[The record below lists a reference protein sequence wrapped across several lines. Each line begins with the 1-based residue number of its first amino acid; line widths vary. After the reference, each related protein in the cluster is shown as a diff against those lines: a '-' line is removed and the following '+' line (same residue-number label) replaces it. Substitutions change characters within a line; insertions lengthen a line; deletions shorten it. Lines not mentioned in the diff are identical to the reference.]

1 MSYKLLNFFICLGLI
16 GGTTGAFA
24 QTRMLK
30 LTPRQAVYYYAER
43 GNVEQLLTL
52 KQKYSLDLLDN
63 QKNTALCEGIIRNNQ
78 TAIYSLLQAGANKD
92 AKCVKKLVAQNTKA
106 STAEKGLSTGAKTG
120 IGAAIAALIGGV
132 AVAAGGGGGGG
143 GGSSNPDSGDT
154 GSSNPDSGDNGSSN
168 PDSGDEKPSIPVTS
182 LPDGST
188 VPESGTSIQTV
199 NNAERRQA
207 NYENAVASVDGT
219 DSVVSVLATTTLT
232 NNTSVEDVNN
242 AYSNMNKI
250 LVNQDFT
257 NATKEDILLSLAMAG
272 EDIGGLKD
280 KSLDEVKTAAQS
292 SAIQSKAEDVY
303 AKLGTERDLSL
314 KDIKLHE
321 PEFVMNGSDLTSV
334 YEFIID
340 DKGNLVGARETDD
353 GGTSVLDY
361 KRIGDGKYEINTP
374 LVNYG
379 ITYMIDRFPEGI
391 SDHITLSATAT
402 IDEIKE
408 KFKFLANHSSNHSLT
423 PEETNELIAW
433 IDTLTM
439 EDFKNTE
446 DECENSGVSCAST
459 EPIGDHFIMTYDS
472 MGKNV
477 GLKYSDFGK
486 VTYDLTLNNTP
497 YKEFALFF
505 GGYEELSAK
514 ATDLPQVDTEMNFE
528 GKALAQVWYENNT
541 TGEEIENIYNGTT
554 NLTFKDGKETL
565 VADFTDWHKM
575 TIKKDDP
582 AYNNCE
588 FTFEGTP
595 TNQKFAI
602 DPNTPVYGGAEITY
616 YGENPKN
623 PDEFVG
629 SALFHNNTSERE
641 LDGEIVFGGV
651 RK

>member
-16 GGTTGAFA
+16 GSTTGAFA

-143 GGSSNPDSGDT
+143 GGGGEASPHV
-154 GSSNPDSGDNGSSN
+154 
-168 PDSGDEKPSIPVTS
+168 PSIT
-182 LPDGST
+182 LPGTGTLDLPNGST
-188 VPESGTSIQTV
+188 VSESGTSIQTV
-199 NNAERRQA
+199 NNTERRKA
-207 NYENAVASVDGT
+207 NYENAVASVART
-219 DSVVSVLATTTLT
+219 DSVVSVLATTTLA

-303 AKLGTERDLSL
+303 ARLGTERNLSL
-314 KDIKLHE
+314 KDITFYDAEYAFDKADGAV
-321 PEFVMNGSDLTSV
+321 FN
-334 YEFIID
+334 FIID
-340 DKGNLVGARETDD
+340 KDGNLTGLQEVDD
-353 GGTSVLDY
+353 GGISIMKFNHSGQGVYQNNEGLVTYGFAYKSEHGGFYEEEVTLPKSTS
-361 KRIGDGKYEINTP
+361 I
-374 LVNYG
+374 
-379 ITYMIDRFPEGI
+379 EGI
-391 SDHITLSATAT
+391 KKALKETAQAHWGA
-402 IDEIKE
+402 ESKE
-408 KFKFLANHSSNHSLT
+408 TMDAMLAF
-423 PEETNELIAW
+423 
-433 IDTLTM
+433 IDTLDLTNGLID
-439 EDFKNTE
+439 EDV
-446 DECENSGVSCAST
+446 CEEQGNCAYKEMDIDAVT
-459 EPIGDHFIMTYDS
+459 VKLDNKGRD
-472 MGKNV
+472 V
-477 GLKYSDFGK
+477 GLKYADFGT
-486 VTYDLTLNNTP
+486 VTYDIAGNVIDIDKEVTLF
-497 YKEFALFF
+497 Y
-505 GGYEELSAK
+505 GGYEALSAK
-514 ATDLPQVDTEMNFE
+514 ASDLPQVDTEMNFE
-528 GKALAQVWYENNT
+528 GKALAQVWADT
-541 TGEEIENIYNGTT
+541 KDTDIETSKLYDGTA

-565 VADFTDWHKM
+565 VADFTDWHKV
-575 TIKKDDP
+575 
-582 AYNNCE
+582 
-588 FTFEGTP
+588 TFETNTSAYRGYDISVSGTAKDAAYTLENP
-595 TNQKFAI
+595 YLAGVDIK
-602 DPNTPVYGGAEITY
+602 Y

-623 PDEFVG
+623 PDEVVG
-629 SALFHNNTSERE
+629 SATFWGSNDTHWVDAEM
-641 LDGEIVFGGV
+641 VFGAT